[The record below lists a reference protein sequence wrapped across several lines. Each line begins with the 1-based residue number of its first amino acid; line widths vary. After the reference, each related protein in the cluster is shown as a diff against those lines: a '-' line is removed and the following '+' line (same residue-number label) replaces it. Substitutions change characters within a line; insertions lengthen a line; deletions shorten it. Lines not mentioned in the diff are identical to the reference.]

1 MPAYRIDYMTTLRL
15 ILPILFLLCTA
26 LPASAGAP
34 PSTLNLSITA
44 TATDLAGLINRS
56 LPAKLYEG
64 QGVLGTTV
72 TVTRNGQVGVTAADD
87 YINLYV
93 PVQLVFSNAFSRS
106 YPLPA
111 GLRFKARLQVTADWR
126 IVTELYYSGL
136 SEGLADTIKLG
147 PLSLKP
153 KGAVEGITQPVQRLL
168 APMVDAKVNDAVRLR
183 EKVAPLWTGAFT
195 PTLVSRE
202 FSTWLKLTPERIA
215 MSPIRATDNQ
225 VRLAIG
231 VIAGAELIV
240 GPQPPGTPPRP
251 LPPVKITTAID
262 PNFNLQLGVEVRYA
276 DLVAALQPVLID
288 KTFGTDS
295 KVTVKAFSLKG
306 SEGRLVVTLTTT
318 GDFDGE
324 LTILARPVYNPT
336 ENALTFEEV
345 DFDTRDAGWL
355 VTAGSWLF
363 GSGIRG
369 TIKEKLDSAV
379 AEKLAE
385 ARRKAGAALATVRLA
400 DHVTLSGVLTALSPG
415 PATVFDDRLTL
426 QVTARGESRISLK

>member
-1 MPAYRIDYMTTLRL
+1 MTMFRL
-15 ILPILFLLCTA
+15 ILPILFLLLTA

-44 TATDLAGLINRS
+44 TAADLAALINRS
-56 LPAKLYEG
+56 LPNKLYEG

-93 PVQLVFSNAFSRS
+93 PVQLVFSNAFSQS

-111 GLRFKARLQVTADWR
+111 GLRFKVRLQVTADWR
-126 IVTELYYSGL
+126 IVTELIYTGL

-153 KGAVEGITQPVQRLL
+153 KSAVEGITQPVQRYL
-168 APMVDAKVNDAVRLR
+168 APIIDAKVNDAVRLR
-183 EKVAPLWTGAFT
+183 EKVAPLWAGAFT
-195 PTLVSRE
+195 PVLVSKE

-225 VRLAIG
+225 VRLAVG
-231 VIAGAELIV
+231 VFAGAELIV
-240 GPQPPGTPPRP
+240 GPRPEGTPPRP
-251 LPPVKITTAID
+251 LPPVRITPTLD
-262 PNFNLQLGVEVRYA
+262 REFHLQLGVEIRFA
-276 DLVAALQPVLID
+276 DLVTALQPVLIE
-288 KTFGTDS
+288 KTFGKES

-306 SEGRLVVTLTTT
+306 SEGRLAVTLTTV
-318 GDFDGE
+318 GDFEGE
-324 LTILARPVYNPT
+324 LTILARPVFNT
-336 ENALTFEEV
+336 AENTLTFEEV

-355 VTAGSWLF
+355 VTTGSWLF

-379 AEKLAE
+379 VEQLAK
-385 ARRKAGAALATVRLA
+385 ARMKANAALASVRLA
-400 DHVTLSGVLTALSPG
+400 ERVTLSGVLSTLSPG

-426 QVTARGESRISLK
+426 QVTARGETGITLK